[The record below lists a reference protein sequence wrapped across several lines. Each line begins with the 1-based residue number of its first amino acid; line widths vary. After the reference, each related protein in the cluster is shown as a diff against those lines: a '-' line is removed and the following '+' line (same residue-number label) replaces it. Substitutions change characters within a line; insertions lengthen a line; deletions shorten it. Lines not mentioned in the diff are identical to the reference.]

1 MFVCTVLS
9 VGACITMN
17 PMAMFEHILN
27 LAMDT
32 TDKSYSVFICY
43 VLKLWVLYTFCM
55 DIVRYVSVFVPFI
68 TDGVG

>member
-1 MFVCTVLS
+1 MET
-9 VGACITMN
+9 
-17 PMAMFEHILN
+17 FEHVQN

-68 TDGVG
+68 SDDFG